1 MTTWIAKNSY
11 PGRVQE
17 RQCLSLKILPLFFEG
32 EGNTRSEVARN
43 PVIDSVIYS
52 HPPPSR
58 RGMTSEVAI
67 I

>member
-1 MTTWIAKNSY
+1 MAKKSHQ
-11 PGRVQE
+11 GRVQE
-17 RQCLSLKILPLFFEG
+17 RLRLSLKILPSSFEG
-32 EGNTRSEVARN
+32 EGDTGGEVEIN

-52 HPPPSR
+52 HPPPSK